1 MTRVAVV
8 TGASGGLG
16 RVVTIRLAAAGYTV
30 VRVGRDAE
38 RLQAAGDGDH
48 HYVIGDCSTQA
59 GAAAVF
65 EQVRAQWGHPE
76 ALAACAG
83 AILVAPLH
91 RTSEAQFRD
100 CFAANV
106 DTAFFTLRAFVEG
119 LRAADSAGAAV
130 LVSSVAAR
138 IGIQNHE
145 AVAAAKGAIE
155 ALVRSSAATYA
166 GARIR
171 VNGVAPGMMATPA
184 TAQFLRSEQ
193 SRRAMAAQYPLG
205 RYGEAEDAAAAIAWL
220 LSPEAIWVTG
230 QILSIDGGYAAVRP
244 MVR

>member
-16 RVVTIRLAAAGYTV
+16 QAVSIRLAAAGYTV
-30 VRVGRDAE
+30 VRVGRDAQ
-38 RLQAAGDGDH
+38 RLRATDAGDLH
-48 HYVIGDCSTQA
+48 VIGDCSTEA
-59 GAAAVF
+59 GAEAVF
-65 EQVRAQWGHPE
+65 DEIRAKWGQPE

-91 RTSEAQFRD
+91 RTTEDQFRE

-106 DTAFFTLRAFVEG
+106 DTAFFTLRAFVQG
-119 LRAADSAGAAV
+119 LRAAESPGAAV

-166 GARIR
+166 AARIR
-171 VNGVAPGMMATPA
+171 VNAISPGMMATPA

-193 SRRAMAAQYPLG
+193 GRHAMAAQYPLG
-205 RYGEAEDAAAAIAWL
+205 RYGEAADAAAAITWL
-220 LSPEAIWVTG
+220 LSPDADWVTG
-230 QILSIDGGYAAVRP
+230 QILSVDGGYTAIRP